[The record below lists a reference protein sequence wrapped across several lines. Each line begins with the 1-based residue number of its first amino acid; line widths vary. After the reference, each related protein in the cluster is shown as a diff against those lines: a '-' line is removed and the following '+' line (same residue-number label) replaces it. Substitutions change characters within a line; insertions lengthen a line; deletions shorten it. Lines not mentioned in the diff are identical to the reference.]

1 MLKASPGNMFEIFL
15 TEEHMRAAFR
25 QISRE
30 AARFGVRVTTV
41 DRRFLDRLT
50 AERKHQGVVARV
62 EAYHYLPFAELIER
76 IAPASLSER
85 ILVLDG
91 ITDPRNFGALL
102 RTAEAVGVRYIIIPK
117 DRSVEVTPMVVKAS
131 AGAVHLV
138 KISKVT
144 NLRRALGDLKKNGY
158 WIAGLA
164 PTDGESL
171 YSREYPTRMAV
182 LLGSEGSGVRPINLK
197 ECDFVVSIP
206 MLGKIS
212 SLNVSVAGGV
222 FLYELFRQTRQP
234 GADSP
239 GGHKP
244 NRNPGTPAKRY

>member
-1 MLKASPGNMFEIFL
+1 MAKQHDLIFGVNPVLEKLKASPGDVLEIFL
-15 TEEHMRAAFR
+15 AEEHTRSALR

-30 AARFGVRVTTV
+30 ASRLGIRVTTV
-41 DRRFLDRLT
+41 DRRFLDRLA

-62 EAYHYLPFAELIER
+62 EAYRYLPFAELIER
-76 IAPASLSER
+76 IARASVSER

-91 ITDPRNFGALL
+91 ITDPGNFGALL
-102 RTAEAVGVRYIIIPK
+102 RTAEAVGVRHVIIPK

-131 AGAVHLV
+131 AGAAHLV

-144 NLRRALGDLKKNGY
+144 NLRRALGELKKHGY

-171 YSREYPTRMAV
+171 YVRQYPPRMAV

-197 ECDFVVSIP
+197 ECDFIVSIP

-222 FLYELFRQTRQP
+222 FLYELFRQTGQA
-234 GADSP
+234 GS
-239 GGHKP
+239 
-244 NRNPGTPAKRY
+244 